1 MSQDYDYLLKLLLVG
16 STGAQK
22 TEFLLRYI
30 DDSFKI
36 NHLATLGIDFVNK
49 IIIYNQKYF

>member
-22 TEFLLRYI
+22 TVFLKRYT
-30 DDSFKI
+30 DDSFNN
-36 NHLATLGIDFVNK
+36 NH
-49 IIIYNQKYF
+49 